1 MTGNT
6 RALIVSATALA
17 AGFCAGVGT
26 GILIA
31 PKSGAR
37 TRRDLRNFAEDMAE
51 DTAEAVD
58 EIIDRGKRWP
68 RGLASAWSIG
78 SRRWTGPSA

>member
-1 MTGNT
+1 MTGIT
-6 RALIVSATALA
+6 RSLIVSATALA
-17 AGFCAGVGT
+17 AGFCGGIGT
-26 GILIA
+26 GLLFA

-58 EIIDRGKRWP
+58 KAIQQGKRFI
-68 RGLASAWSIG
+68 AV
-78 SRRWTGPSA
+78 